1 MNHQD
6 FISPSGICLPD
17 RKSILLPWKVDLSK
31 CSDSDAA
38 DSHYMYELAYKE
50 QNPADLN
57 LYFQKLRAY
66 SDFALTPPLDKE
78 GVHRAQDLLLE
89 SLSDIQAEDLTHQIH
104 VFEECCSRF
113 LNL

>member
-6 FISPSGICLPD
+6 FISRPGFVYRIGNQYYYLGKWICQ
-17 RKSILLPWKVDLSK
+17 K

-57 LYFQKLRAY
+57 LYFQKLLAY